1 MALLQFADDI
11 LKNMDEKKISL
22 IVLLRISKAFDSIQ
36 HERLPMKLHKIGIS
50 TTAWTWRESYLTK
63 RSQFVRIEDAISD
76 PLPLNFGIPQGSI
89 RGPVLFTVY
98 VNEFLSVPKHCKSSG
113 YVDDTKAFYLFLLVI
128 LLTQAMR

>member
-22 IVLLRISKAFDSIQ
+22 VVLLDMTKVFDSIQ
-36 HERLPMKLHKIGIS
+36 HERLFRKLHIIGIS
-50 TTAWTWRESYLTK
+50 AWTWFESYLTK

-76 PLPLNFGIPQGSI
+76 PLHLNFGVPSGSI
-89 RGPVLFTVY
+89 LGPVLFTVY
-98 VNEFLSVPKHCKSSG
+98 VNEFLSVPKHSKSSG
-113 YVDDTKAFYLFLLVI
+113 CVDETIFFYLFLLVI